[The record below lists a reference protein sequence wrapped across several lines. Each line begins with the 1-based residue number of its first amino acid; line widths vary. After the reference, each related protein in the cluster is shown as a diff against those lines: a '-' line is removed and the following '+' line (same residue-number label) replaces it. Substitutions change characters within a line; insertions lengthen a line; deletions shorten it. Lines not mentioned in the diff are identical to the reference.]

1 MSSEE
6 GAVDLSAKQRN
17 IKKNIP
23 ALILDQSSIAAS
35 SERIDGRLDKV
46 DAEKSAAR
54 KLASSAIETLGG
66 QSIEGVDALEKPVSL
81 VVSEKLPDSDP
92 STKGNATRPKKIVT
106 DDKFIENV
114 VSEKLAET
122 DLSVKGMTAR
132 ADKII
137 DNVVSEKLAETGVSV
152 KGKTARADKIIDNV
166 VSEKLAETDVSVKGR
181 ADKIIDNVV
190 SEKLAETDV
199 SLKGK
204 TARADKI
211 IDNVV
216 SEKLA
221 ETGVSVKG
229 KTARADKIIDNVV
242 SEKLAETDVSLK
254 GKTARADKIIDNVVS
269 EKLAEIDVSAKR
281 RVSETGLVPSKSESI
296 TAVKSQP
303 PLVLNLSTVKKAV
316 DTLRR
321 NIISSASKARSGGS
335 LKADS
340 TLNDVVAKEE
350 ARRRMKAVFTALDQQ
365 SNATPLGLVDFDEF
379 RQALHAMNISTVD
392 MDVPLIFAN
401 YSDDG
406 SNLKYDLWTDRIGLG
421 RTADELLSCLRGAL
435 KGMLD
440 GDPRPSERIVSYFET
455 YRSRGQG
462 PERVRALERRLEG
475 LNGPGSGSPVDSF
488 ESAMISINM
497 GLSRVESERLKV
509 ALDGDTAH
517 AESAELTQDP
527 SHTYL
532 SEAVIARTILT
543 PQNQETKRSEGKGQ
557 GSSSGAEGK
566 DTSFNDRVLSLINS
580 SIPKNV
586 PKKTSE
592 VLPKRGN
599 LDPTRNP
606 GHEEVLSEGMRSG
619 VELRIAFSS
628 SFERAVRAG
637 RVDGVMYLEGL
648 VHRYGLMLDPSTL
661 PVVGGG
667 GGGGEGD
674 REKVGDTQDKAKEQE
689 QDFCVVGRAGIQCAG
704 EELGVR
710 CTDGE
715 LQRMF
720 SFLNTAATAATATA
734 ADVGKATTLKER
746 RARDPSP
753 MKGAHNGYEEGGEA
767 GIAWL
772 RVKVLYG
779 LFGVEY
785 REEGTE
791 KGGLKGGLK
800 GDTKG
805 QDDVPNLKTNL
816 TKGPGGK
823 KRIEINEI
831 RIQNMDHIPGATY
844 YFKFS
849 QSDPYTVS
857 SQSTNKEK
865 LVQDSRSELDRI
877 DDTSCNIF
885 ADCVASSGRQL
896 STVKP
901 VTIPLIDQ
909 NENKSVERIFKIQLF
924 EKFKSE
930 KIKSGPSKKKSES
943 ENESENDKSVGKKTG
958 KMLR

>member
-23 ALILDQSSIAAS
+23 ALILDPSSIAAS
-35 SERIDGRLDKV
+35 SERNDQRLDKV
-46 DAEKSAAR
+46 AEKSAASE
-54 KLASSAIETLGG
+54 LASSAIETLQG
-66 QSIEGVDALEKPVSL
+66 QSIEGVEALEKPVSL

-92 STKGNATRPKKIVT
+92 SIKGNATRPKKIIR
-106 DDKFIENV
+106 DDKF
-114 VSEKLAET
+114 
-122 DLSVKGMTAR
+122 
-132 ADKII
+132 I
-137 DNVVSEKLAETGVSV
+137 DNVVSEKLAETDVSVKGKTARADKIIDDVVSEKLAETDVSV

-166 VSEKLAETDVSVKGR
+166 VSEKLAETDVSVKG
-181 ADKIIDNVV
+181 
-190 SEKLAETDV
+190 
-199 SLKGK
+199 
-204 TARADKI
+204 
-211 IDNVV
+211 
-216 SEKLA
+216 
-221 ETGVSVKG
+221 

-242 SEKLAETDVSLK
+242 SEKLAETDVSVK

-281 RVSETGLVPSKSESI
+281 RVSETGLVPSKSGSI
-296 TAVKSQP
+296 TAVKSEP

-335 LKADS
+335 LQADS
-340 TLNDVVAKEE
+340 TLNDVIAKEE

-365 SNATPLGLVDFDEF
+365 SNATPLGVVDFDEF

-392 MDVPLIFAN
+392 VDVPLIFAN

-421 RTADELLSCLRGAL
+421 RTADELLSCLRGAV

-475 LNGPGSGSPVDSF
+475 LSGPGSGPPVDSF

-517 AESAELTQDP
+517 TESAELTQGP
-527 SHTYL
+527 SHTFL

-543 PQNQETKRSEGKGQ
+543 PQNQETKRSEGRVQ

-580 SIPKNV
+580 STPKNV

-606 GHEEVLSEGMRSG
+606 GQEEVLSEGMRSG

-637 RVDGVMYLEGL
+637 RIDGVTYLEGL

-667 GGGGEGD
+667 GGGEGD
-674 REKVGDTQDKAKEQE
+674 REKVGDTQEKAKEQE
-689 QDFCVVGRAGIQCAG
+689 QDFCVVGRAGVQYAG

-720 SFLNTAATAATATA
+720 SFLNTAATATATA

-753 MKGAHNGYEEGGEA
+753 LKGAHKGYEEGGEA
-767 GIAWL
+767 GIAWI

-800 GDTKG
+800 GDMKG
-805 QDDVPNLKTNL
+805 QDDVRNLKTNL
-816 TKGPGGK
+816 TQGPGGK
-823 KRIEINEI
+823 RRIEINEI
-831 RIQNMDHIPGATY
+831 RIQNMDHIPGASY

-849 QSDPYTVS
+849 QSDPYTIS
-857 SQSTNKEK
+857 SRSTNKEK

-909 NENKSVERIFKIQLF
+909 NENQSVGRIFKIQLF

-930 KIKSGPSKKKSES
+930 KIKSGPSKNKSES

-958 KMLR
+958 KMPR

>member
-23 ALILDQSSIAAS
+23 ALILDPSSIAAS
-35 SERIDGRLDKV
+35 SERIDERLDKV

-114 VSEKLAET
+114 VSEKLART
-122 DLSVKGMTAR
+122 DVSVKGMTAR

-137 DNVVSEKLAETGVSV
+137 DNVVSEKLAETDVSV

-166 VSEKLAETDVSVKGR
+166 VSEKLAETDVSVKG
-181 ADKIIDNVV
+181 
-190 SEKLAETDV
+190 
-199 SLKGK
+199 K

-221 ETGVSVKG
+221 ETDVSVKG

-242 SEKLAETDVSLK
+242 SEKLAETDVSVK

-619 VELRIAFSS
+619 VELRLAFSS

-637 RVDGVMYLEGL
+637 RIDGVTYLEGL

-689 QDFCVVGRAGIQCAG
+689 QDFCVVGRAGVQCAG

-753 MKGAHNGYEEGGEA
+753 LKGAHKGYEEGGEA

-779 LFGVEY
+779 LFGVVY
-785 REEGTE
+785 SEEGTR
-791 KGGLKGGLK
+791 GLKGGLK

-909 NENKSVERIFKIQLF
+909 NENESVGRIFKIQLF

-958 KMLR
+958 NMLR

>member
-23 ALILDQSSIAAS
+23 ALILDPSSIAAS
-35 SERIDGRLDKV
+35 SERIDERLDKV

-114 VSEKLAET
+114 VSEKLART
-122 DLSVKGMTAR
+122 DVSVKGMTAR

-137 DNVVSEKLAETGVSV
+137 DNVVSEKLAETDVSV

-166 VSEKLAETDVSVKGR
+166 VSEKLAETDVSVKG
-181 ADKIIDNVV
+181 
-190 SEKLAETDV
+190 
-199 SLKGK
+199 
-204 TARADKI
+204 
-211 IDNVV
+211 
-216 SEKLA
+216 
-221 ETGVSVKG
+221 

-242 SEKLAETDVSLK
+242 SEKLAETDVSVK

-619 VELRIAFSS
+619 VELRLAFSS

-637 RVDGVMYLEGL
+637 RIDGVTYLEGL

-689 QDFCVVGRAGIQCAG
+689 QDFCVVGRAGVQCAG

-753 MKGAHNGYEEGGEA
+753 LKGAHKGYEEGGEA

-779 LFGVEY
+779 LFGVVY
-785 REEGTE
+785 SEEGTR
-791 KGGLKGGLK
+791 GLKGGLK

-909 NENKSVERIFKIQLF
+909 NENESVGRIFKIQLF

-958 KMLR
+958 NMLR

>member
-17 IKKNIP
+17 VKTSIP
-23 ALILDQSSIAAS
+23 ALILDPSSIAAS
-35 SERIDGRLDKV
+35 TARNDERLDKLG
-46 DAEKSAAR
+46 AEKSTAS
-54 KLASSAIETLGG
+54 KLAMSGVENLGG
-66 QSIEGVDALEKPVSL
+66 QSIEGVDALKKPVSQ
-81 VVSEKLPDSDP
+81 VVSEKLTDSDP
-92 STKGNATRPKKIVT
+92 SIEGKATRPKKMVR
-106 DDKFIENV
+106 DDKSIENV
-114 VSEKLAET
+114 VSEKLAEP
-122 DLSVKGMTAR
+122 D
-132 ADKII
+132 
-137 DNVVSEKLAETGVSV
+137 VSI

-166 VSEKLAETDVSVKGR
+166 VSEKLAEPDVSIKGR
-181 ADKIIDNVV
+181 
-190 SEKLAETDV
+190 
-199 SLKGK
+199 

-211 IDNVV
+211 IDNIV
-216 SEKLA
+216 SRKLA
-221 ETGVSVKG
+221 EPDVSMKG
-229 KTARADKIIDNVV
+229 MTARADKIIDNIV
-242 SEKLAETDVSLK
+242 SEKLAEPDLT
-254 GKTARADKIIDNVVS
+254 
-269 EKLAEIDVSAKR
+269 AKR
-281 RVSETGLVPSKSESI
+281 RVSETGLVPSKSASL
-296 TAVKSQP
+296 TAVKSEP

-316 DTLRR
+316 DNLRR

-335 LKADS
+335 LTTNS
-340 TLNDVVAKEE
+340 TLTDAVAKEE

-365 SNATPLGLVDFDEF
+365 SNATPLGIVDFDEF

-392 MDVPLIFAN
+392 VDVPLIFAN

-475 LNGPGSGSPVDSF
+475 QNGPGSGPPVDNF

-509 ALDGDTAH
+509 ALDGDTALT
-517 AESAELTQDP
+517 EFSGLTQGP
-527 SHTYL
+527 SHTFL
-532 SEAVIARTILT
+532 SEAVIARTILS
-543 PQNQETKRSEGKGQ
+543 PQDQEARRSEGKGQ

-566 DTSFNDRVLSLINS
+566 DTSFTDRVLSLINS
-580 SIPKNV
+580 STPKNID
-586 PKKTSE
+586 KKNTASE
-592 VLPKRGN
+592 VVAKLGK

-606 GHEEVLSEGMRSG
+606 GQEEVLSEGMRSG

-637 RVDGVMYLEGL
+637 RVDGVTYLEGL
-648 VHRYGLMLDPSTL
+648 IHRYGLMLDPSTL

-674 REKVGDTQDKAKEQE
+674 REKVGETQEKVKEQE
-689 QDFCVVGRAGIQCAG
+689 QDFCVVGRAGVQCAG

-720 SFLNTAATAATATA
+720 SFLNTTASAATATA
-734 ADVGKATTLKER
+734 TATAAVGKATTLKER

-753 MKGAHNGYEEGGEA
+753 LKGAHAGYEEGGEA
-767 GIAWL
+767 GIAWIRL
-772 RVKVLYG
+772 KVLYS

-785 REEGTE
+785 REEGAE
-791 KGGLKGGLK
+791 KGGLKEGVK

-805 QDDVPNLKTNL
+805 QDDVRNLKTNP
-816 TKGPGGK
+816 TQGPGGK
-823 KRIEINEI
+823 KRIQINEI
-831 RIQNMDHIPGATY
+831 RIQNMDHIPGASY

-877 DDTSCNIF
+877 DDASCNIF
-885 ADCVASSGRQL
+885 ADCVATAGRQL
-896 STVKP
+896 TTVKP
-901 VTIPLIDQ
+901 ISIPLVDQ
-909 NENKSVERIFKIQLF
+909 NENQSVGRIFKIQLF

-930 KIKSGPSKKKSES
+930 KVKSGPSKNKSES
-943 ENESENDKSVGKKTG
+943 ESESDIDKSVRKKEG
-958 KMLR
+958 KM